1 MHKFMLLLGLT
12 AAAALTSAQVSAAEA
27 SAASAADVAAADAA
41 VEEVPELPC
50 PTGWSV
56 ENNPSV
62 ENSLSYLHEGGDL
75 AVNITYVAGS
85 AGQGIEPENYARV
98 AAEQLDCSL
107 PVRSNLIDKAW
118 SFECEQSG
126 VEAIVY
132 GQAGNLV
139 LLSISGRNDDTES
152 ALEDFIRFL
161 AYQSKRG

>member
-12 AAAALTSAQVSAAEA
+12 AAAAFSAVQVSAAET
-27 SAASAADVAAADAA
+27 AAAAADSAAADAA
-41 VEEVPELPC
+41 LEEELPELPC

-85 AGQGIEPENYARV
+85 AGNGIEPESYARV
-98 AAEQLDCSL
+98 AAEQLDCTL

-152 ALEDFIRFL
+152 ALEDFVRFL